1 MSCKDSDVTN
11 PLISLNAWGEDKT
24 PKCLGGGGGGEVYM
38 PGVKVKHLNALGGG
52 GVHAWGEGK
61 APKCLGGGGVHAWG
75 VHAWGEGKAPKC
87 LG

>member
-1 MSCKDSDVTN
+1 
-11 PLISLNAWGEDKT
+11 
-24 PKCLGGGGGGEVYM
+24 M